1 MKKMFN
7 CNPGHMIAA
16 IAWMCP
22 VLSTQ
27 AALNLDD
34 IQFWTGTG
42 TNRAVMLI
50 EWKAPEVF
58 NSTEVM
64 SPIIHKTLAW
74 GYRWNGESNAS
85 EMFNAIVAN
94 DPQLFGVLS
103 PDTGYGSM
111 IMGLGYDLNNNKIF
125 GINTETDTW
134 AYSYYSNSDIIDG
147 IATADYADADIAQT
161 LDSVDLYWG
170 GVNGP
175 SWELWHEKDNQG
187 GFFEMPQTGDAP
199 YWIPDDPSQ
208 PWSGTHGEWTYAS
221 MGIGGTFIY
230 DGSWIAFTVSAG
242 GLDYMNPTAPGTV
255 AYYEHKSAPHNAVPA
270 LTGTSPY
277 PLELTDSHE
286 PFGSSALYADPNAIL
301 GEPTTIAQNM
311 AFFGM
316 PAEPF
321 HIKLVDPAYNVDLD
335 GNKVIVTLD
344 KKTDDGVTSYGSV
357 TVKFDHPVKDD
368 PANPY
373 GIDFQVFGNTMYT
386 GSGFVSDT
394 ADMRS
399 YQLTGGAFEEPLV
412 VSVSPDGINWY
423 TYKNGPYADSVF
435 PTHAFTWDDNLFD
448 TTGNGWTKKKMDF
461 TKPVNPVFSD
471 ILGNVENNISGVN
484 AIKLYAGSGGGTG
497 YDLVESG
504 FDAIQYV
511 RIEAT
516 DDFYGGELDA
526 LSDVRPAILGEGLAL
541 APENITQGHSLL
553 YFNDPDNLSVT
564 QLKLNVQSLS
574 DLALITPSGTI
585 SENAQEALAEN
596 VLNVLSVNVDPIF
609 DSEALTSDMMLE
621 WNTETF
627 YSGDGSDLKLLSWDG
642 TKWNEVKFNFD
653 EGNVI
658 LPNISNSAVFALIQ
672 MGAPEL
678 SAKYVDDTLVL
689 EFTAHSGWCYILE
702 KSATFDEWSEVQ
714 KVSTSSTEKISI
726 TIDNLPEDKAFYR
739 LRLEKE

>member
-27 AALNLDD
+27 AALSLDD

-50 EWKAPEVF
+50 EWKAPEVL

-74 GYRWNGESNAS
+74 GYRWDGESNAS

-242 GLDYMNPTAPGTV
+242 GLDYMDPTAPGTV

-497 YDLVESG
+497 FDLAESG